1 MKELRHI
8 KQFLILYKKQYIIG
22 IIALLI
28 VDALQLITPKL
39 IGMVTD
45 EIASGTA
52 DKAGVLRY
60 GLYIMG
66 IAVFIAIF
74 RYVWRMKIIGSS
86 RTMEYWIR
94 NRIFSHLEA
103 MSTDFFNYRKTGD
116 LMAHATNDVQAVRQ
130 AFGPGIIMLTDS
142 IFITITTIIVMTL
155 TISPSLTLM
164 ALIPLP
170 ILAALVTFMGTK
182 IQSRYKLVQESF
194 SDMSDRAQESLS
206 GIRVIK
212 SFVQEDKELDRFSV
226 SSQGYVT
233 NNLKLVRIFG
243 FMFPMIGFIASLSF
257 LIAILYGG
265 NLVINSVISLG
276 ELVAFIT
283 YLGMLTWP
291 MMAIGWVINMI
302 QRGLASLKRINEILD
317 AESEIKDV
325 EIVKKEM
332 TNIKQAD
339 RSEKNNSDTK
349 FYKQE
354 TNTTVK
360 VSNLENELTNNT
372 NGNILKRR
380 TGGLRGSDIMIRN
393 LSFKYPKAN
402 EYALKDINLEL
413 VTGKTLAVVG
423 KTGSGKSTLAALLLR
438 FYNITSGEILIGG
451 ENIEKIPLRAL
462 RDSVGYVPQEAFLF
476 STTIAENIAFSDP
489 SLSMDKIEA
498 AAKTASVHE
507 DIMEFPKQYQTI
519 TGEKGVTLSGG
530 QKQRVAIARALIKDP
545 DILILDDCLSA
556 VDTKT
561 EEAILE
567 HLEQVM
573 KNKTGI
579 IISHRISAIKNA
591 DEIIYME
598 DGSVAERGTH
608 DELVNLD
615 GKYNDLY
622 KKQLLEQQISEEV

>member
-8 KQFLILYKKQYIIG
+8 KEFLIQYKKQYIIG

-28 VDALQLITPKL
+28 VDGLQLITPML

-52 DKAGVLRY
+52 DKGDVLGY
-60 GLYIMG
+60 GFWILG

-94 NRIFSHLEA
+94 NKLFSHLEA

-142 IFITITTIIVMTL
+142 IFITITTIIVMVF
-155 TISPSLTLM
+155 TISPSLTLI

-170 ILAALVTFMGTK
+170 VLAALVTFMGQK

-212 SFVQEDKELDRFSV
+212 SFVQEDEELARFSN
-226 SSQGYVT
+226 SSQGYVM

-265 NLVINSVISLG
+265 SMVMNSEISLG

-302 QRGLASLKRINEILD
+302 QRGLASIKRINEILD
-317 AESEIKDV
+317 AQSDIKD
-325 EIVKKEM
+325 EK
-332 TNIKQAD
+332 AD
-339 RSEKNNSDTK
+339 ENN
-349 FYKQE
+349 
-354 TNTTVK
+354 K
-360 VSNLENELTNNT
+360 VS
-372 NGNILKRR
+372 GA
-380 TGGLRGSDIMIRN
+380 DIVIRN
-393 LSFKYPKAN
+393 LSFKYPQA
-402 EYALKDINLEL
+402 EGYALQDINVEL
-413 VTGKTLAVVG
+413 NPGKTLAVVG

-438 FYNITSGEILIGG
+438 FYNITSGEIIIGG
-451 ENIEKIPLRAL
+451 KNIEHIPVRAL
-462 RDSVGYVPQEAFLF
+462 RDAIGYVPQEAFLF
-476 STTIAENIAFSDP
+476 SSTIAENIAFSNP
-489 SLSMDKIEA
+489 SLPMDKIEEA
-498 AAKTASVHE
+498 ARIASVHE
-507 DIMEFPKQYQTI
+507 DIMEFPMQYHTI

-567 HLEQVM
+567 HLEKVM
-573 KNKTGI
+573 RNKTGI

-591 DEIIYME
+591 DEILYME
-598 DGSVAERGTH
+598 DGSIAERGTH
-608 DELVNLD
+608 DELLRLG